1 MSLKYACPGCGTSLG
16 YEGLC
21 WKCKCE
27 QDRQAALAWT
37 PEQIGEKQ
45 KNLIQNIQ
53 RLAEMEDPEFTDFWQ
68 LLGDRHS
75 EIISLRKIT
84 ALDLSLTGTI
94 RVLWR

>member
-37 PEQIGEKQ
+37 PEQIAEKQ
-45 KNLIQNIQ
+45 KI
-53 RLAEMEDPEFTDFWQ
+53 
-68 LLGDRHS
+68 
-75 EIISLRKIT
+75 
-84 ALDLSLTGTI
+84 
-94 RVLWR
+94 